1 MTTSLRLV
9 PVPMFNDNYLWLFI
23 AANGDTIAVDVGDYD
38 VLAHYLQAHDLTL
51 TTVLVTHHHRDH
63 IAGLV
68 DLKKNHPNVPIYG
81 PASIAGIT
89 HALDGG
95 NIINIP
101 HFGRFL
107 VLDISGHTKIH
118 LAFYHFADKVLF
130 CSDCLFSAGCG
141 RIFDGDALS
150 FYHSIQKISL
160 LADNTI
166 LCPAH
171 EYTLSNL
178 QFALAV
184 EPNNQDSKDYQQHCL
199 LLRQQQRP
207 TLPTRLG
214 REKLFNPFL
223 RCHLL
228 LKEISDLTHEN
239 CQTGTQGFAALR
251 RYKNHWQS

>member
-1 MTTSLRLV
+1 M
-9 PVPMFNDNYLWLFI
+9 
-23 AANGDTIAVDVGDYD
+23 
-38 VLAHYLQAHDLTL
+38 
-51 TTVLVTHHHRDH
+51 
-63 IAGLV
+63 
-68 DLKKNHPNVPIYG
+68 PIYG
-81 PASIAGIT
+81 SASIAGIT

-118 LAFYHFADKVLF
+118 LAFYHFAGKVLF

-150 FYHSIQKISL
+150 FYHSITKISL
-160 LADNTI
+160 LADDTI
-166 LCPAH
+166 MCPAH

-184 EPNNQDSKDYQQHCL
+184 EPNNQDSKDYQQQCL
-199 LLRQQQRP
+199 LLRQQHRP
-207 TLPTRLG
+207 TLPTLLGKEKRL
-214 REKLFNPFL
+214 NPFL

-228 LKEISDLTHEN
+228 VKEISALTQQSCH
-239 CQTGTQGFAALR
+239 TSAQGFAALR
-251 RYKNHWQS
+251 RYKNDWQSSNLL